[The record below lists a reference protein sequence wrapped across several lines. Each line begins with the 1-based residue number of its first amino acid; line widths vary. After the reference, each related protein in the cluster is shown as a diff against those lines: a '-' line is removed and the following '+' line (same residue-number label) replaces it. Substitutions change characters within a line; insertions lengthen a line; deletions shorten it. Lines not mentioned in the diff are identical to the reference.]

1 MHLMIASVAI
11 TSLFILVVGLL
22 FVFTFFLL
30 GLATYFAL
38 PSITT
43 NDVRLCVLLHNWLLL
58 GLLDY
63 HLGGGSLYV
72 LLRLLR
78 LGFRLVV
85 CDLDDCFIFELCS
98 TLHLLFLLVAWLL
111 ITDFT
116 IVRLIRFLIG
126 LLHLLDL
133 LVALNLTTID
143 TLGYLV
149 EPTMDLSLVLLLI
162 LTNN

>member
-1 MHLMIASVAI
+1 MIASIAI

-22 FVFTFFLL
+22 FVLTFLL
-30 GLATYFAL
+30 LCLGICFTLL
-38 PSITT
+38 SITT

-58 GLLDY
+58 GLLDC

-72 LLRLLR
+72 LLRLLW
-78 LGFRLVV
+78 LSFRLVV
-85 CDLDDCFIFELCS
+85 CDLNDCFIFELCS
-98 TLHLLFLLVAWLL
+98 TLHLLFLLVVWLL

-116 IVRLIRFLIG
+116 IVRLIRFLIR

-149 EPTMDLSLVLLLI
+149 ESTMDFSLVLLLL
-162 LTNN
+162 LTND